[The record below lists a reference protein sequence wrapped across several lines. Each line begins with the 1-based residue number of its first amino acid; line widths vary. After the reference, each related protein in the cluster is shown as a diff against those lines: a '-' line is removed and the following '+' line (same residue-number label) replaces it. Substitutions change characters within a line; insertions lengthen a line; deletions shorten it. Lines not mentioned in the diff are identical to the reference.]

1 MKSPL
6 SILMAFLVFSGFA
19 ALQVIPAK
27 GAEQGLVVQ
36 KIVMAT
42 SVKNLE
48 PVGENTEFP
57 ASVGTLSCW
66 TKIAAK
72 TVPSTIKHVW
82 YFGDKK
88 VFELS
93 LDIKFP
99 STHTW
104 STKSVKLGT
113 WKVVVTDEA
122 GTELSSVSFT
132 VK

>member
-1 MKSPL
+1 MKSPV
-6 SILMAFLVFSGFA
+6 SILAAFLLFA
-19 ALQVIPAK
+19 GLAAVQVIPAK
-27 GAEQGLVVQ
+27 GAEQGLEVQ

-42 SVKNLE
+42 SVNNRA

-72 TVPSTIKHVW
+72 TVPATIKHVW

-88 VFELS
+88 VFELP
-93 LDIKFP
+93 LDIKYA
-99 STHTW
+99 SMQTW
-104 STKSVKLGT
+104 STKSVKPGT